1 MKLPMFEKDKA
12 NHVIYGVVIYALHS
26 LIITP
31 VFAAIAVFI
40 FAFGKELYDRPR
52 TGKFSYGDIMATML
66 GAIIGFI
73 ISITA

>member
-31 VFAAIAVFI
+31 VFACIAVFI
-40 FAFGKELYDRPR
+40 FATGKEFYDRPR

-66 GAIIGFI
+66 GAVIGFL
-73 ISITA
+73 ISTIS